1 MKKNLLFFSIL
12 ITSLISCMPAACAQT
27 NPAQTQAYASYQ
39 SCVRQYQLPF
49 EKLFYLALSAINSNK
64 FEILEMQ
71 SRNGYILFESN
82 NKEFLLSIMKKD
94 NKTSFIKL
102 TPADNDYYFS
112 SSIPQRIF
120 STIDLTL
127 NNPVQEIK

>member
-1 MKKNLLFFSIL
+1 MKKICLFLTFLMIVSAQ
-12 ITSLISCMPAACAQT
+12 SAKCAQT
-27 NPAQTQAYASYQ
+27 STAQPQTYASYQ
-39 SCVRQYQLPF
+39 SCLRQYQLPF
-49 EKLFYLALSAINSNK
+49 EKLYYLALSAVNSNK

-71 SRNGYILFESN
+71 SRSGYILFEYN

-120 STIDLTL
+120 STIDMTIGL
-127 NNPVQEIK
+127 PVQEIK

>member
-1 MKKNLLFFSIL
+1 MKKICLFLTI
-12 ITSLISCMPAACAQT
+12 IALISAQSAQCAQP

-49 EKLFYLALSAINSNK
+49 EKLFYLALCAVNSNK

-71 SRNGYILFESN
+71 SRNGYILFEYN
-82 NKEFLLSIMKKD
+82 DKEFLLSIMKKD
-94 NKTSFIKL
+94 SKTSFIKL

-112 SSIPQRIF
+112 SSVPQRIF
-120 STIDLTL
+120 STIDVTL
-127 NNPVQEIK
+127 GTPVQEIK